1 MLAGGLRL
9 QLSRSA
15 RREFGSSMTRGRAL
29 AEFPLAL
36 GALFFGVFVAS
47 GEQKRYVY
55 KLSCL
60 ATTSIGAHASTM
72 RIEATYTATPEER
85 MKTGM
90 PCQVK
95 YTARW
100 AVVSASATV
109 ALRLRTSS
117 PMRSP

>member
-15 RREFGSSMTRGRAL
+15 RREFGGSMTRGRAL

-55 KLSCL
+55 ILSCL

-72 RIEATYTATPEER
+72 RIVATYTATPEER

>member
-15 RREFGSSMTRGRAL
+15 RREFGGSMTRGRAL

-72 RIEATYTATPEER
+72 RIEAT
-85 MKTGM
+85 
-90 PCQVK
+90 
-95 YTARW
+95 
-100 AVVSASATV
+100 
-109 ALRLRTSS
+109 
-117 PMRSP
+117 